1 MMDRAH
7 LMFMF
12 RYAGLVAAGC
22 MILMGYDS
30 SVFNS
35 VQASENWKSAMSYPD
50 AHMIGLIN
58 TVYTVGGIVTGW
70 FLSGPTV
77 SSHGALVG
85 ICYS

>member
-1 MMDRAH
+1 
-7 LMFMF
+7 
-12 RYAGLVAAGC
+12 

-77 SSHGALVG
+77 RSADKDGLPIAKADMHGPG
-85 ICYS
+85 

>member
-1 MMDRAH
+1 
-7 LMFMF
+7 
-12 RYAGLVAAGC
+12 

-35 VQASENWKSAMSYPD
+35 VQASKNWADAMGHPG

-77 SSHGALVG
+77 FSGPQIASVCGTCL
-85 ICYS
+85 